1 MAEEKLEEKIPSKD
15 DPSDSLK
22 KKKKKKIQLEEDSLD
37 SPKKKKK
44 KKKKKIR
51 LEEDSLDTPKKK
63 KKKRIQSEDDSPDT
77 PKKKKKKK
85 KKVRSKGS
93 KEGESPVKKILTALK
108 EGDVPVKK
116 WVLRILIV
124 FGVLGGFYMVQK
136 SNEAKAIAKT
146 YMVSLAA
153 LNKLQISCTALW
165 SEVGIDKACDQ
176 ALAEK
181 AIGKYSKDVKLTVI
195 EGRSHKFR
203 ADIQHRQGDKIFRV
217 NKKGDLF
224 LNTNGCLSK
233 LSIMNPD
240 VEQINRMASTCKTP
254 SS

>member
-22 KKKKKKIQLEEDSLD
+22 KKKKKKKKKTRSSDESLD
-37 SPKKKKK
+37 SPIKKKKK
-44 KKKKKIR
+44 KKKKKKV
-51 LEEDSLDTPKKK
+51 P
-63 KKKRIQSEDDSPDT
+63 SEDT
-77 PKKKKKKK
+77 K
-85 KKVRSKGS
+85 RS
-93 KEGESPVKKILTALK
+93 EFPVKTWIIRVLIALA
-108 EGDVPVKK
+108 V
-116 WVLRILIV
+116 I
-124 FGVLGGFYMVQK
+124 GGFYKMQL
-136 SNEAKAIAKT
+136 SNQAKAIAKT

-165 SEVGIDKACDQ
+165 SEVGIDRACDQ
-176 ALAEK
+176 DLAEK
-181 AIGKYSKDVKLTVI
+181 AIGKYLKDVKLTVI

-203 ADIQHRQGDKIFRV
+203 ADIQHKKGDTIFRV

-240 VEQINRMASTCKTP
+240 VEQIDRMASTCKSP

>member
-1 MAEEKLEEKIPSKD
+1 M
-15 DPSDSLK
+15 
-22 KKKKKKIQLEEDSLD
+22 QL
-37 SPKKKKK
+37 
-44 KKKKKIR
+44 IR
-51 LEEDSLDTPKKK
+51 ISMDTSTDENGGK
-63 KKKRIQSEDDSPDT
+63 T
-77 PKKKKKKK
+77 
-85 KKVRSKGS
+85 
-93 KEGESPVKKILTALK
+93 
-108 EGDVPVKK
+108 
-116 WVLRILIV
+116 WVFRILIV
-124 FGVLGGFYMVQK
+124 LAALGGFHQVQK

-165 SEVGIDKACDQ
+165 SEVGIDKVCDQ

-181 AIGKYSKDVKLTVI
+181 AIGKYLKDVKLTVI

-203 ADIQHRQGDKIFRV
+203 ADIQHKKGDKIFQV

-240 VEQINRMASTCKTP
+240 VEQIDRLARTCKTP

>member
-22 KKKKKKIQLEEDSLD
+22 KKKKKKV
-37 SPKKKKK
+37 
-44 KKKKKIR
+44 R

-63 KKKRIQSEDDSPDT
+63 KKKKIRSEDDFPDT

-85 KKVRSKGS
+85 KKVRSKDS
-93 KEGESPVKKILTALK
+93 KEGESPVKKIFTALK
-108 EGDVPVKK
+108 ERDVPVKK

-203 ADIQHRQGDKIFRV
+203 ADIQHKTGDKIFRV
-217 NKKGDLF
+217 NKHGDMF

>member
-15 DPSDSLK
+15 DPSGSLK

-37 SPKKKKK
+37 S
-44 KKKKKIR
+44 
-51 LEEDSLDTPKKK
+51 
-63 KKKRIQSEDDSPDT
+63 

-203 ADIQHRQGDKIFRV
+203 ADIQHKKGDKIFHV

>member
-1 MAEEKLEEKIPSKD
+1 MAEEKLEEKTRSED
-15 DPSDSLK
+15 
-22 KKKKKKIQLEEDSLD
+22 DSLD
-37 SPKKKKK
+37 TPKKKKK

-51 LEEDSLDTPKKK
+51 LEDDSLDTPKKK
-63 KKKRIQSEDDSPDT
+63 KKKKIRLEDDSPDTPKKKKKKKIRSEDDSPDT

-181 AIGKYSKDVKLTVI
+181 AIGKYSKDVNVTVI
-195 EGRSHKFR
+195 EARSHKFR
-203 ADIQHRQGDKIFRV
+203 ADIQHKTGDKIFRV
-217 NKKGDLF
+217 NKKGDMF

>member
-15 DPSDSLK
+15 DPSGSLK

-37 SPKKKKK
+37 S
-44 KKKKKIR
+44 
-51 LEEDSLDTPKKK
+51 
-63 KKKRIQSEDDSPDT
+63 

-176 ALAEK
+176 ALGEK
-181 AIGKYSKDVKLTVI
+181 AIGKYLKDVKLTVI

-203 ADIQHRQGDKIFRV
+203 ADIQHKKGDKIFRV

>member
-37 SPKKKKK
+37 S
-44 KKKKKIR
+44 
-51 LEEDSLDTPKKK
+51 
-63 KKKRIQSEDDSPDT
+63 

-203 ADIQHRQGDKIFRV
+203 ADIQHRKGDKIFRV

>member
-1 MAEEKLEEKIPSKD
+1 VAEEKLDKKTQSKD
-15 DPSDSLK
+15 DPSGSPK
-22 KKKKKKIQLEEDSLD
+22 KKKKKKIRSGDESLDSPKKKKKKKIRSGDESLD

-44 KKKKKIR
+44 KKKK
-51 LEEDSLDTPKKK
+51 LP
-63 KKKRIQSEDDSPDT
+63 SEDA
-77 PKKKKKKK
+77 K
-85 KKVRSKGS
+85 RS
-93 KEGESPVKKILTALK
+93 EF
-108 EGDVPVKK
+108 PVKK
-116 WVLRILIV
+116 WALRMLIV
-124 FGVLGGFYMVQK
+124 LGVLGGFYMVQK

-165 SEVGIDKACDQ
+165 SEVGIDKVCDQ

-181 AIGKYSKDVKLTVI
+181 AIGKYLRDVKLTVI

-203 ADIQHRQGDKIFRV
+203 ADIQHKKGDKIFRV

>member
-1 MAEEKLEEKIPSKD
+1 MREERQVAEEKLEKKIRSKD
-15 DPSDSLK
+15 EPSDSPEKKKKKKIRSGDESLDSPK
-22 KKKKKKIQLEEDSLD
+22 KKKKKKVRLDDESLD

-44 KKKKKIR
+44 KKKKVPSQ
-51 LEEDSLDTPKKK
+51 DAKK
-63 KKKRIQSEDDSPDT
+63 SEFPF
-77 PKKKKKKK
+77 
-85 KKVRSKGS
+85 
-93 KEGESPVKKILTALK
+93 
-108 EGDVPVKK
+108 KK
-116 WVLRILIV
+116 WIIRILIALAV
-124 FGVLGGFYMVQK
+124 IGGLYK
-136 SNEAKAIAKT
+136 SRLSNQEKAVAKT

-176 ALAEK
+176 ALGEK
-181 AIGKYSKDVKLTVI
+181 AIGKFLKDVKLTVI

-203 ADIQHRQGDKIFRV
+203 ADIQHKKGDKVFRV
-217 NKKGDLF
+217 NKKGDFF

-254 SS
+254 PS

>member
-1 MAEEKLEEKIPSKD
+1 MAEEKL
-15 DPSDSLK
+15 K
-22 KKKKKKIQLEEDSLD
+22 KNTQSIDESLD

-51 LEEDSLDTPKKK
+51 SGDESLVSLEKKK
-63 KKKRIQSEDDSPDT
+63 KKKIQSGDESLDSPVKK
-77 PKKKKKKK
+77 KKKKKKK
-85 KKVRSKGS
+85 KKVPS
-93 KEGESPVKKILTALK
+93 EDAKKSEFPFKTWII
-108 EGDVPVKK
+108 
-116 WVLRILIV
+116 RILIALAIV
-124 FGVLGGFYMVQK
+124 GGLYK
-136 SNEAKAIAKT
+136 SRLSNQAKAVAKT

-165 SEVGIDKACDQ
+165 SEVGIDKVCDQ
-176 ALAEK
+176 ALGEK
-181 AIGKYSKDVKLTVI
+181 AIGKYLKDVKLTVI

-203 ADIQHRQGDKIFRV
+203 ADIQHKEGDKIFRV

-240 VEQINRMASTCKTP
+240 VEQINRMASTCETP
-254 SS
+254 PS

>member
-1 MAEEKLEEKIPSKD
+1 MAEEKLEEKTRSED
-15 DPSDSLK
+15 
-22 KKKKKKIQLEEDSLD
+22 DSLD
-37 SPKKKKK
+37 SPKK

-63 KKKRIQSEDDSPDT
+63 KKKKIRSEDDSPDT

-108 EGDVPVKK
+108 EGDLPVKK
-116 WVLRILIV
+116 WAFRILIV
-124 FGVLGGFYMVQK
+124 LGVLGGFHMMQK

-203 ADIQHRQGDKIFRV
+203 ADIQHKKGDKVFRV

-240 VEQINRMASTCKTP
+240 VEQIDRMASTCKTP

>member
-1 MAEEKLEEKIPSKD
+1 MAEEKLDKKTQSKD
-15 DPSDSLK
+15 DPSGA
-22 KKKKKKIQLEEDSLD
+22 
-37 SPKKKKK
+37 PKK

-51 LEEDSLDTPKKK
+51 SGDESLD
-63 KKKRIQSEDDSPDT
+63 S

-124 FGVLGGFYMVQK
+124 LAVLGGFYMVQK

-203 ADIQHRQGDKIFRV
+203 ADIQHKKGDKIFRV

-240 VEQINRMASTCKTP
+240 VKQIDRMASTCKTP

>member
-1 MAEEKLEEKIPSKD
+1 VAEEKSDKKIRSKD
-15 DPSDSLK
+15 DPSNPLK
-22 KKKKKKIQLEEDSLD
+22 KKKKKKIRSGDESLD

-44 KKKKKIR
+44 KKVR
-51 LEEDSLDTPKKK
+51 LDDESLD
-63 KKKRIQSEDDSPDT
+63 SPE
-77 PKKKKKKK
+77 KKKKKKK
-85 KKVRSKGS
+85 KK
-93 KEGESPVKKILTALK
+93 KKAPSQ
-108 EGDVPVKK
+108 GAKK
-116 WVLRILIV
+116 SEFPFKTWIIRILIALAIV
-124 FGVLGGFYMVQK
+124 GGLYK
-136 SNEAKAIAKT
+136 TRLSNQAKAVAKT

-165 SEVGIDKACDQ
+165 SEVGVDKACDQ
-176 ALAEK
+176 DLAEK
-181 AIGKYSKDVKLTVI
+181 AIGKFLKDVKLTVI

-203 ADIQHRQGDKIFRV
+203 ADIQHKKGDKVFRV

-254 SS
+254 PS

>member
-1 MAEEKLEEKIPSKD
+1 MAEEKLEEKTRSED
-15 DPSDSLK
+15 
-22 KKKKKKIQLEEDSLD
+22 DSLD
-37 SPKKKKK
+37 TPKKKKK

-51 LEEDSLDTPKKK
+51 LEEDPLDTPKKK
-63 KKKRIQSEDDSPDT
+63 KKKKIRSEDDSPDT

-85 KKVRSKGS
+85 KKVRSKSS
-93 KEGESPVKKILTALK
+93 KERESPVKKILTALK

-116 WVLRILIV
+116 WALRILIV
-124 FGVLGGFYMVQK
+124 VGVLGGFHMMQK

-146 YMVSLAA
+146 YMTSLAA

-195 EGRSHKFR
+195 EARSHKFR
-203 ADIQHRQGDKIFRV
+203 ADIQHKKGDKIFRV
-217 NKKGDLF
+217 NKKGDMF

-233 LSIMNPD
+233 LSVMNPD

>member
-22 KKKKKKIQLEEDSLD
+22 KKKKKKI
-37 SPKKKKK
+37 
-44 KKKKKIR
+44 R

-63 KKKRIQSEDDSPDT
+63 KKKKIRSEDDSPDT

-108 EGDVPVKK
+108 EGDFPVKK
-116 WVLRILIV
+116 WAFRIFIVLA
-124 FGVLGGFYMVQK
+124 VLGGFYMVQK

-165 SEVGIDKACDQ
+165 SEVGIDKVCDQ

-181 AIGKYSKDVKLTVI
+181 AIGKYLRDVKLTVI

-203 ADIQHRQGDKIFRV
+203 ADIQHKKGDKIFRV

-240 VEQINRMASTCKTP
+240 VKQIDRIASTCKTP

>member
-1 MAEEKLEEKIPSKD
+1 MAEEKLEKNTQSIDE
-15 DPSDSLK
+15 
-22 KKKKKKIQLEEDSLD
+22 SLD

-51 LEEDSLDTPKKK
+51 SGDESLVSLEKKK
-63 KKKRIQSEDDSPDT
+63 KKKIQSGDESLDSPVKK
-77 PKKKKKKK
+77 KKKKKKK
-85 KKVRSKGS
+85 KKVPS
-93 KEGESPVKKILTALK
+93 EDAKKSEFPFKTWII
-108 EGDVPVKK
+108 
-116 WVLRILIV
+116 RILIALAIV
-124 FGVLGGFYMVQK
+124 GGLYK
-136 SNEAKAIAKT
+136 SRLSNQAKAVAKT

-165 SEVGIDKACDQ
+165 SEVGIDKVCDQ
-176 ALAEK
+176 ALGEK
-181 AIGKYSKDVKLTVI
+181 AIGKYLKDVKLTVI

-203 ADIQHRQGDKIFRV
+203 ADIQHKEGDKIFRV

-240 VEQINRMASTCKTP
+240 VEQINRMASTCKSPP
-254 SS
+254 S

>member
-22 KKKKKKIQLEEDSLD
+22 KKKKKKI
-37 SPKKKKK
+37 
-44 KKKKKIR
+44 R

-63 KKKRIQSEDDSPDT
+63 KKKKIRSEDDSPDT

-165 SEVGIDKACDQ
+165 SEVGIDQACDQ

-195 EGRSHKFR
+195 EARSHKFR
-203 ADIQHRQGDKIFRV
+203 ADIQHKTGDKIFRV
-217 NKKGDLF
+217 NKKGDMF

-233 LSIMNPD
+233 LSIMNPN

>member
-1 MAEEKLEEKIPSKD
+1 M
-15 DPSDSLK
+15 
-22 KKKKKKIQLEEDSLD
+22 D

-44 KKKKKIR
+44 K
-51 LEEDSLDTPKKK
+51 E
-63 KKKRIQSEDDSPDT
+63 
-77 PKKKKKKK
+77 
-85 KKVRSKGS
+85 KKVPSEQPKRSEFPFKTW
-93 KEGESPVKKILTALK
+93 IIR
-108 EGDVPVKK
+108 
-116 WVLRILIV
+116 VLISCAII
-124 FGVLGGFYMVQK
+124 GGLYK
-136 SNEAKAIAKT
+136 SRLSSEAKAVAKT

-165 SEVGIDKACDQ
+165 SEVGIDKVCGQD
-176 ALAEK
+176 LGEK
-181 AIGKYSKDVKLTVI
+181 AIGKYLKDVKLTVI

-203 ADIQHRQGDKIFRV
+203 ADIQHKKGDKIFHV

-240 VEQINRMASTCKTP
+240 VEQITRMASTCKTP

>member
-37 SPKKKKK
+37 S
-44 KKKKKIR
+44 
-51 LEEDSLDTPKKK
+51 
-63 KKKRIQSEDDSPDT
+63 

-203 ADIQHRQGDKIFRV
+203 ADIQHRKGDKIFRV
-217 NKKGDLF
+217 NKKGDMF

>member
-1 MAEEKLEEKIPSKD
+1 MAEEKLDKKTQSKD
-15 DPSDSLK
+15 DPSG
-22 KKKKKKIQLEEDSLD
+22 

-44 KKKKKIR
+44 KKIR
-51 LEEDSLDTPKKK
+51 SGDESLD
-63 KKKRIQSEDDSPDT
+63 S

-93 KEGESPVKKILTALK
+93 KEGES
-108 EGDVPVKK
+108 PVKK

-181 AIGKYSKDVKLTVI
+181 AIGKYSKDVKVTVI
-195 EGRSHKFR
+195 EARSHKFR
-203 ADIQHRQGDKIFRV
+203 ADIQHKKGDKIFRV
-217 NKKGDLF
+217 NKKGDMF

-233 LSIMNPD
+233 LSVMNPD

>member
-37 SPKKKKK
+37 S
-44 KKKKKIR
+44 
-51 LEEDSLDTPKKK
+51 
-63 KKKRIQSEDDSPDT
+63 

-203 ADIQHRQGDKIFRV
+203 ADIQHKKGDKVFRV

>member
-15 DPSDSLK
+15 DPSGSLK

-37 SPKKKKK
+37 S
-44 KKKKKIR
+44 
-51 LEEDSLDTPKKK
+51 
-63 KKKRIQSEDDSPDT
+63 

-203 ADIQHRQGDKIFRV
+203 ADIQHKKGDKIFRV

>member
-1 MAEEKLEEKIPSKD
+1 MAEEKLEDKTPSKD
-15 DPSDSLK
+15 DPSDSL
-22 KKKKKKIQLEEDSLD
+22 
-37 SPKKKKK
+37 KK

-63 KKKRIQSEDDSPDT
+63 KKRKKKKIQSEDDSPDT

-146 YMVSLAA
+146 YMLSLAA

-217 NKKGDLF
+217 NKKGDMF

>member
-1 MAEEKLEEKIPSKD
+1 MAEEKLEKNTQSIDE
-15 DPSDSLK
+15 
-22 KKKKKKIQLEEDSLD
+22 SLD

-51 LEEDSLDTPKKK
+51 SGDESLVSHEKKK
-63 KKKRIQSEDDSPDT
+63 KKKIQSGDESLGSPVKK
-77 PKKKKKKK
+77 KKKKKKK
-85 KKVRSKGS
+85 KKVPS
-93 KEGESPVKKILTALK
+93 EDAKKSEFPFRTWII
-108 EGDVPVKK
+108 
-116 WVLRILIV
+116 RILIALAIV
-124 FGVLGGFYMVQK
+124 GGLYK
-136 SNEAKAIAKT
+136 SRLSNQAKAVAKT

-165 SEVGIDKACDQ
+165 SEVGIDKVCDQ
-176 ALAEK
+176 ALGEK
-181 AIGKYSKDVKLTVI
+181 AIGKYLKDVKLTVI

-203 ADIQHRQGDKIFRV
+203 ADIQHKEGDKIFRV

-240 VEQINRMASTCKTP
+240 VEQINRMASTCKSPP
-254 SS
+254 S

>member
-1 MAEEKLEEKIPSKD
+1 MPEEKPE
-15 DPSDSLK
+15 
-22 KKKKKKIQLEEDSLD
+22 KKIQSKD
-37 SPKKKKK
+37 
-44 KKKKKIR
+44 
-51 LEEDSLDTPKKK
+51 DSLDTPKKK
-63 KKKRIQSEDDSPDT
+63 KKKKIRSKDDPLDT

-116 WVLRILIV
+116 WALRMLIV
-124 FGVLGGFYMVQK
+124 LGVLGGFYMVQK

-165 SEVGIDKACDQ
+165 SEVGIDKVCDQ

-181 AIGKYSKDVKLTVI
+181 AIGKYLRDVKLTVI

-203 ADIQHRQGDKIFRV
+203 ADIQHKKGDKIFRV

-233 LSIMNPD
+233 LIIMNPD
-240 VEQINRMASTCKTP
+240 VKQIDRMARTCKTP

>member
-1 MAEEKLEEKIPSKD
+1 MAEEKLDKKTQSKD
-15 DPSDSLK
+15 DSLDSPK
-22 KKKKKKIQLEEDSLD
+22 KKKKKKIRLEEDSLD

-44 KKKKKIR
+44 KKIR
-51 LEEDSLDTPKKK
+51 SGDESLD
-63 KKKRIQSEDDSPDT
+63 S

-116 WVLRILIV
+116 WALRMLIV
-124 FGVLGGFYMVQK
+124 LGVLGGFYMVQK

-165 SEVGIDKACDQ
+165 SEVGIDKVCDQ

-181 AIGKYSKDVKLTVI
+181 AIGKYLRDVKLTVI

-203 ADIQHRQGDKIFRV
+203 ADIQHKKGDKIFRV

-240 VEQINRMASTCKTP
+240 VEQIDRMASTCKSP